1 MKKKGW
7 ETLGR
12 VKNEP
17 VTAQMGGEVPALGQS
32 RAFKN
37 LGSDVYKGRRKGHQ
51 RGTLTYLATSMNS
64 TSGGLV
70 CKRLGGGASL
80 VVEAVELSSASS
92 WERMVDSVCVFTNEN
107 LHLSSWADEEANEF
121 VAVFGLLD
129 QVRSWIRNLPAP
141 GLCSGV
147 GGDEGAGTRQGYRV
161 K

>member
-7 ETLGR
+7 GRLGR

-17 VTAQMGGEVPALGQS
+17 VTAQMGGEVPARGQS

-37 LGSDVYKGRRKGHQ
+37 LGSDVYKGRRKGSQ

-80 VVEAVELSSASS
+80 AVEAVELNSASS

-107 LHLSSWADEEANEF
+107 LHLSSWA
-121 VAVFGLLD
+121 
-129 QVRSWIRNLPAP
+129 
-141 GLCSGV
+141 
-147 GGDEGAGTRQGYRV
+147 GG
-161 K
+161 